1 MCPYNINKDIDMI
14 DPEKYRKSKK
24 YDIYF
29 DVKTRVPY
37 KRCNRN
43 RKTEIQESELVPLK
57 LRRLYN
63 NYIVFSISI
72 GGRAYCIGIYCAFA
86 DAFPELVGHQ
96 AEHDFDP
103 ETYSELN
110 HKSGIHDT
118 WESNFPENL
127 EWTSPRVNRAM
138 TCRTRSLSD
147 MDEKERNSV
156 IKKRDKTRERR
167 MDPEYRERE
176 RAADRERKRKYREE
190 NKLLRQQQTAE
201 LNEMLARVAAKT
213 KKN

>member
-1 MCPYNINKDIDMI
+1 MI
-14 DPEKYRKSKK
+14 DPTKYRKSKK

-29 DVKTRVPY
+29 NVETRVPY

-43 RKTEIQESELVPLK
+43 RKTEIQESELVQLK
-57 LRRLYN
+57 LRRQYD
-63 NYIVFSISI
+63 NYIHFDISI
-72 GGRAYCIGIYCAFA
+72 EGRSHSVGIYRAFA
-86 DAFPELVGHQ
+86 DAFPELVDHQ

-110 HKSGIHDT
+110 HKNGIHDT

-138 TCRTRSLSD
+138 TCRTRSLSE
-147 MDEKERNSV
+147 MDEKERNRV
-156 IKKRDKTRERR
+156 IKKRDKNRERR

-190 NKLLRQQQTAE
+190 NKLLRQQQSAE
-201 LNEMLARVAAKT
+201 LNEMLASIAART
-213 KKN
+213 EKN